1 MQSIYDISV
10 KTQNGEL
17 KSLEDYKGMPLLI
30 VNTASKC
37 GFSNQFEELEQ
48 LFKEYKDQ
56 GFVVLGFPSSDFN
69 DQEYDDIKETMK
81 FCEINYGVT
90 FPMFAKLAVK
100 GDDIDPLFEF
110 LTSEK
115 KGLLT
120 GGIKWNFTKFLIDK
134 KGQVVER
141 VAPQT
146 SPFKMKKM
154 IEEVVQ

>member
-17 KSLEDYKGMPLLI
+17 KSLEDYKGNPLLI

-56 GFVVLGFPSSDFN
+56 GLVVLGFPSSDFN
-69 DQEYDDIKETMK
+69 DQEYDDIKETMQ

-115 KGLLT
+115 KGILT

-134 KGQVVER
+134 KGQVVDR

-146 SPFKMKKM
+146 SPIKMKKM